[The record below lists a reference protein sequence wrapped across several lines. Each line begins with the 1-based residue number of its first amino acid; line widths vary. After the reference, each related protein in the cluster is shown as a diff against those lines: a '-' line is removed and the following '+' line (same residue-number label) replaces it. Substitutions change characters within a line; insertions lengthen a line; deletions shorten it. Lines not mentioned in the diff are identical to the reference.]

1 MSTVPCKADEN
12 ILCYALLTIMAIS
25 GAVIALRALLG
36 PLTFPLKVTNPC
48 NPEDWFALALVLTM
62 LATTDAPRI
71 LSQNSGATI

>member
-1 MSTVPCKADEN
+1 MRIVR
-12 ILCYALLTIMAIS
+12 YALLTIMTMS

-48 NPEDWFALALVLTM
+48 NPEDWFAVALLLTM
-62 LATTDAPRI
+62 LATTEAPRS